1 MVEAG
6 QSHEAEGPW
15 LTLSE
20 AAARSGR
27 HIDALRAMARRGKL
41 ERRKGNAGQWLVRL
55 PEALPQDDSGI
66 AHGDDSGMAEVAAEL
81 REEVAELRVA
91 LARAEP
97 QAEAAK
103 AVAAAEVEAMR
114 RQTAAELAA
123 RDAVTAE
130 LRARADRLE
139 AALAEARRPLLL
151 RLVDGLRRKPPP

>member
-1 MVEAG
+1 MAEAG

-41 ERRKGNAGQWLVRL
+41 ERRRGNAGQWLVRL
-55 PEALPQDDSGI
+55 PEALPQDDSGN
-66 AHGDDSGMAEVAAEL
+66 AHADDSGLAEV
-81 REEVAELRVA
+81 VAELRVA
-91 LARAEP
+91 LARAET
-97 QAEAAK
+97 QAEATK

-130 LRARADRLE
+130 LRARGDRLE
-139 AALAEARRPLLL
+139 AALAEARRPWLA
-151 RLVDGLRRKPPP
+151 RVIEGLRRKPPP